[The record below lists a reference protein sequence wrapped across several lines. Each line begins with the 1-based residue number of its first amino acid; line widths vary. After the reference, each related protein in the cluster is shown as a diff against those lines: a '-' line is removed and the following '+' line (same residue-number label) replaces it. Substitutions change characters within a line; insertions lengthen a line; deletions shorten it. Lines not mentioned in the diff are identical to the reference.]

1 MRRLI
6 LSSAALALLIAG
18 CTAAAHLKVLQ
29 PPAAPTTS
37 SGPAPAAGSSAAV
50 PAYAA
55 GKMLRGIDID
65 LYTYPGQD
73 FASTAATDVAYI
85 TSLHA
90 NALSV
95 SFPFFMN
102 GHRAAG
108 VHATSATPTP
118 SQLAVLVHA
127 ARQAGLYVSIRPLL
141 DESSIGMSRV
151 YWAPVHPAA
160 WFASYRKFLLPYAA
174 MAQREHADELIV
186 GTEFSQF
193 AAWPRWNALDNALRS
208 RFHGRLGCANNWG
221 RPLRAG
227 LPGNCGR
234 GAQETVDA
242 YHPQRGNLTAGW
254 ETFDRALP
262 AGTVETEIGIAAVKG
277 AYKAP
282 FQHAWKTTSLD
293 QAVQVR
299 WFTAACHAAAKEHL
313 GGIYFWPLGFTQAI
327 QGGPTLADQGL
338 WSGGLGAHAISACF
352 AWLEKAGR

>member
-29 PPAAPTTS
+29 PPAAPAAS
-37 SGPAPAAGSSAAV
+37 SVTAPVVEALATGAG
-50 PAYAA
+50 
-55 GKMLRGIDID
+55 GKMQRGIDID

-73 FASTAATDVAYI
+73 FASTAATDVAYLI
-85 TSLHA
+85 SLQA

-102 GHRAAG
+102 GRRGYA
-108 VHATSATPTP
+108 VHATRATPTP
-118 SQLAVLVHA
+118 SQLAILVRA

-141 DESSIGMSRV
+141 DETSIGIARV
-151 YWAPVHPAA
+151 HWTPANPAA

-174 MAQREHADELIV
+174 MAQREHANELIV

-193 AAWPRWNALDNALRS
+193 AASPGWNTLDKALRS

-221 RPLRAG
+221 RPLHEG

-254 ETFDRALP
+254 ETFDRELP

-282 FQHAWKTTSLD
+282 FQHAWKTTTLD

-338 WSGGLGAHAISACF
+338 WSGGRGAHAISACF
-352 AWLEKAGR
+352 AFLEKAGT